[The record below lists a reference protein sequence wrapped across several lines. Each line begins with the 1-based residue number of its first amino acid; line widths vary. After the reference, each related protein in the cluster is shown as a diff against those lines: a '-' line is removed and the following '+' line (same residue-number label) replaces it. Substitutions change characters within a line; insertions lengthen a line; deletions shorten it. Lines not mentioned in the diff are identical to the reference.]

1 VAILGPLAAIIFS
14 CHYFSSNQVV
24 AAQSRRRQ
32 TENRPQGDPQRGMA
46 LLASSFKH
54 ESHRE
59 PETQLKCSNCHTIP
73 SREALNEI
81 AAATKSTI
89 KGYPYHDSCLDCH
102 SKKAPQFFRGAAP
115 SICTVCHTHSSPR
128 LTKRNVNPFPKQNGQ
143 MMEREFPGYFP
154 HGIEQHQEKFV
165 KCEECH
171 KRDERV
177 YAATSLRGSK
187 ASYEPAGTFKTS
199 PSDHTTCFKQ
209 CHWQKDKPGVSF
221 FSEGVLGKRVDG
233 GCAGC
238 HLTPPEIAKEPRNQL
253 SGKAGE
259 WFKRWPS
266 EWPKRLVLRFNHE
279 SKDHLKTRCTE
290 CHNNL
295 KQMNTLD
302 VHKADVGIRQCE
314 ECHAIRPN
322 IQVGK
327 DKVSISDEMD
337 CKADPKCEQNPEPGD
352 QYICVACHTS
362 VIGREQPPCSHYD
375 VIGQTCPKPEL

>member
-1 VAILGPLAAIIFS
+1 MPTNHKRQNAAPRGS
-14 CHYFSSNQVV
+14 ANELS
-24 AAQSRRRQ
+24 AAPDQPV
-32 TENRPQGDPQRGMA
+32 TTA
-46 LLASSFKH
+46 
-54 ESHRE
+54 
-59 PETQLKCSNCHTIP
+59 
-73 SREALNEI
+73 EAPVPTPAPAAPVPPTP
-81 AAATKSTI
+81 AAA
-89 KGYPYHDSCLDCH
+89 P
-102 SKKAPQFFRGAAP
+102 
-115 SICTVCHTHSSPR
+115 
-128 LTKRNVNPFPKQNGQ
+128 
-143 MMEREFPGYFP
+143 
-154 HGIEQHQEKFV
+154 
-165 KCEECH
+165 
-171 KRDERV
+171 
-177 YAATSLRGSK
+177 AATSGGGDGQVAAAPPPPQQQQGRPPQHGQQGQGRRGEGLNIGELKEMSIQKLTQIAKELNVAGATGMRKQELIFQILK
-187 ASYEPAGTFKTS
+187 AQTELSGFI
-199 PSDHTTCFKQ
+199 
-209 CHWQKDKPGVSF
+209 